1 MMWPRVVPIVML
13 LIIALIVLVLV
24 LHQRRKSQD
33 TEHRERLAAEKRWT
47 GDCEFDNP
55 KTGAKCE
62 RKEFHLENHY
72 HVLDDDSLTTW
83 P

>member
-1 MMWPRVVPIVML
+1 MMWPRVVPF
-13 LIIALIVLVLV
+13 LILGILALIVLVLV
-24 LHQRRKSQD
+24 LHQRRKSLD
-33 TEHRERLAAEKRWT
+33 NEHKDRLLAEERWT

-55 KTGAKCE
+55 QTGAKCE

-72 HVLDDDSLTTW
+72 HDVNGVLATW